1 MLDLALCILFSSLLF
16 VIFKLFDI
24 YKVQTLYAIIVNYTV
39 ASAVGL
45 LFFRGP
51 LKIDMLYSKA
61 WVPGTVALGLL
72 FIIVFNITARTSQKL
87 GVSVASVASKMSLVI
102 PVLFGL
108 LLYQEELSILKSI
121 GILIALA
128 AVYFASVK
136 ERSITI
142 KMDVLLLPLLLFIG
156 SGLVDSTIKYLQE
169 RYMKLDD
176 FALFSSIVFGSAALF
191 GILLIFLMSLKTPL
205 RLNLRNVLGGIVL
218 GIPNYFTIHFL
229 LRALKYEGL
238 NSASI
243 FTIINVGVVLL
254 STLFGIVIFKE
265 KLSVKNWG
273 GIALAIISIV
283 LVILF

>member
-191 GILLIFLMSLKTPL
+191 GILLIILMSLKTPL